1 MCDPLQFKLIPPQF
15 GNIIMPPN
23 ANILLVIVQSIT
35 MSMLPDVFQT
45 ASALSYLHLCL
56 IIYRDL
62 KSENVLVWC
71 LPRPHTDDSSLPIQI
86 KLADYGVS
94 RTVLPSGAKG
104 FAGTPPFI
112 APEIIQHSGEE
123 AYTEK
128 VGYITIHTYFLWV
141 HQTHQYL
148 YP

>member
-1 MCDPLQFKLIPPQF
+1 M
-15 GNIIMPPN
+15 
-23 ANILLVIVQSIT
+23 
-35 MSMLPDVFQT
+35 
-45 ASALSYLHLCL
+45 ALALTYLHSCN

-62 KSENVLVWC
+62 KSENILVW
-71 LPRPHTDDSSLPIQI
+71 SLPPPHSGDRPSHPIEV

-104 FAGTPPFI
+104 FTGTPPFI

-128 VGYITIHTYFLWV
+128 VSS
-141 HQTHQYL
+141 
-148 YP
+148 P

>member
-1 MCDPLQFKLIPPQF
+1 MLFSYIFYTTQFH
-15 GNIIMPPN
+15 
-23 ANILLVIVQSIT
+23 T
-35 MSMLPDVFQT
+35 FQV
-45 ASALSYLHLCL
+45 ASALDYLHTRQ

-62 KSENVLVWC
+62 KSENVLVWK
-71 LPRPHTDDSSLPIQI
+71 LPGPGHRHDIDQSGSGVEV

-128 VGYITIHTYFLWV
+128 VCRHASCMRFNLGVI
-141 HQTHQYL
+141 
-148 YP
+148 

>member
-1 MCDPLQFKLIPPQF
+1 MKFCDI
-15 GNIIMPPN
+15 
-23 ANILLVIVQSIT
+23 
-35 MSMLPDVFQT
+35 FQT
-45 ASALSYLHLCL
+45 ASALGYLHSCR

-62 KSENVLVWC
+62 KSENILVWR
-71 LPRPHTDDSSLPIQI
+71 LPSPHSQDTVPVDV

-94 RTVLPSGAKG
+94 RAVLPSGAKG

-128 VGYITIHTYFLWV
+128 VS
-141 HQTHQYL
+141 
-148 YP
+148 

>member
-1 MCDPLQFKLIPPQF
+1 M
-15 GNIIMPPN
+15 
-23 ANILLVIVQSIT
+23 
-35 MSMLPDVFQT
+35 FQVS
-45 ASALSYLHLCL
+45 SALSYLHSCQ

-62 KSENVLVWC
+62 KSENVLVW
-71 LPRPHTDDSSLPIQI
+71 SLPSPHLKDPSHLVHV

-123 AYTEK
+123 TYTEK
-128 VGYITIHTYFLWV
+128 VCE
-141 HQTHQYL
+141 
-148 YP
+148 

>member
-1 MCDPLQFKLIPPQF
+1 MLFYY
-15 GNIIMPPN
+15 
-23 ANILLVIVQSIT
+23 ILKV
-35 MSMLPDVFQT
+35 
-45 ASALSYLHLCL
+45 ASALDYLHTRQ

-62 KSENVLVWC
+62 KSENVLVWK
-71 LPRPHTDDSSLPIQI
+71 LPPSGHIFDPDQTETGVEV

-128 VGYITIHTYFLWV
+128 V
-141 HQTHQYL
+141 
-148 YP
+148 